1 MELPGSRVCV
11 CSTSVDTPRTFPKC
25 PLSLPAPSSVGCPSC
40 SAASPA
46 LGIFHHFH
54 FRHSSECAPVPH
66 SHLPNDQQS
75 WTVLSVYET
84 HERGYSIH
92 SFVTCLLKSLSMF
105 VTFSFSC
112 WCAGVLCTCAS
123 PLTTCMLPITISDM
137 EHHVMTFE
145 EFFFPFFFSFMA
157 MLWGLQDL
165 SSPARDWTQAPA
177 MGVPSPKHW
186 KDQPGNSRN
195 FSEGAT
201 SGGCQTRGLV
211 TIESHSRSRDRGS
224 RAPTVFPE
232 PREGWC
238 WEVGWASFYPPV
250 SCWCL
255 HGLNHRWVSEEAQR
269 LRVQAL
275 RAQRKRRV
283 VCIKGRWGAEEM
295 NLLKWVTRDYLKMA
309 SPRLRNCSLHG
320 PRGLQGNHRTWP

>member
-1 MELPGSRVCV
+1 MELLGSRVCI

-25 PLSLPAPSSVGCPSC
+25 PHSLLAPSSVGCPSC
-40 SAASPA
+40 STASPA

-66 SHLPNDQQS
+66 SHLPDDQQS

-112 WCAGVLCTCAS
+112 CCAGVLCTCAS
-123 PLTTCMLPITISDM
+123 PLSTCMLPITISDM

-145 EFFFPFFFSFMA
+145 EFFFQFFFSFMA
-157 MLWGLQDL
+157 MMWGLQDL

-195 FSEGAT
+195 FSEGAP

-224 RAPTVFPE
+224 RHQRCSLSPE
-232 PREGWC
+232 RAGAGRQGGPASTLLSPADASMGWSTGEWVRKPRGSEFRPWGHREREEGC
-238 WEVGWASFYPPV
+238 VSGW
-250 SCWCL
+250 
-255 HGLNHRWVSEEAQR
+255 GDGT
-269 LRVQAL
+269 
-275 RAQRKRRV
+275 QRK
-283 VCIKGRWGAEEM
+283 W
-295 NLLKWVTRDYLKMA
+295 TY
-309 SPRLRNCSLHG
+309 
-320 PRGLQGNHRTWP
+320 